1 MDFFILHKFC
11 SESATRLLDPKNVF
25 ELLGEAD
32 AVGLLE
38 VALNALDLDRPV
50 IPSPLEF
57 TVGDAAFG
65 GDAGWLPHGHLASV
79 HLLEDLADFSVEGW
93 FVDDL
98 LLVLKF
104 VRDHRN
110 HDQVL
115 RVCLLDHEL
124 VGILH
129 EVPPCA
135 KENFLSDRDTVVE
148 FETVEIVDGLCLG
161 RVQQL

>member
-38 VALNALDLDRPV
+38 VALNALDLDGPV

-65 GDAGWLPHGHLASV
+65 GDASWLPHGHLASV

-110 HDQVL
+110 HYKSCECAYWIMNLLEFSMKFHPVL
-115 RVCLLDHEL
+115 KRT
-124 VGILH
+124 
-129 EVPPCA
+129 
-135 KENFLSDRDTVVE
+135 F
-148 FETVEIVDGLCLG
+148 
-161 RVQQL
+161 